1 MAWNIRWYL
10 CATWVYGGRD
20 SCSQNLQTL
29 VSQCLFAPGNPIS
42 IPSPIDFNWDNWGW
56 QSKAFGWEVGALL
69 WKLLESLWA
78 AESKARAARPPH
90 SCCCGC
96 CWSSSFQRE
105 TFPSAGLWFFLYF
118 FSTLFVGLGKI
129 SSFCV
134 PYSKDSV
141 LKKHNEDWRIQF
153 ANLVICVM
161 IKMVLDQVLDL
172 QGYNRGF
179 LILLCLNAWRSLQC

>member
-1 MAWNIRWYL
+1 MAWNIWWYL
-10 CATWVYGGRD
+10 CAAWVCGGRD

-42 IPSPIDFNWDNWGW
+42 IPSLIDFNWDNWGW

-78 AESKARAARPPH
+78 TESKARAARPPR

-96 CWSSSFQRE
+96 FWNPPFQGETNSQVLGCVFFFISFVP
-105 TFPSAGLWFFLYF
+105 FLWGLEKFHL
-118 FSTLFVGLGKI
+118 
-129 SSFCV
+129 CV

-141 LKKHNEDWRIQF
+141 LKKHNERLADT
-153 ANLVICVM
+153 IC
-161 IKMVLDQVLDL
+161 KLS
-172 QGYNRGF
+172 Y
-179 LILLCLNAWRSLQC
+179 LCDDKNGIRSSARFTRR